1 MTQELRVDVHH
12 HLLPPDYLSTL
23 NKRGISEFAGR
34 PFPEWS
40 PEISLSL
47 MDQHGIRTAVTSV
60 SCPGVYFGDMGLA
73 RDLARMCNEYAA
85 ELCHGEDQRW
95 GAFAVLPLPDL
106 DAALAEL
113 EYALD
118 TLKLDG
124 VALLASIGKRY
135 LGDPGFNELFDEL
148 NRRKA
153 VVFIHP
159 SVPPGSDVP
168 ELSLP
173 YFLVEFVFDTTRAI
187 ANLLF
192 SGTMERCADIRFIV
206 AHAGGTVPYLVFRLS
221 LGQFLP
227 GLQEKVPKGV
237 AAYLSRL
244 YYDTALSASPAALR
258 SLQELVDY
266 SHIVFGS
273 DYPFAPELA
282 TAITIEG
289 LKDYDGFDERE
300 LKAIH
305 NENALAL
312 FPRLQLTER
321 RG

>member
-1 MTQELRVDVHH
+1 MSQEDRIDVHH
-12 HLLPPDYLSTL
+12 HLLPPEYLSTL
-23 NKRGISEFAGR
+23 KKRGINEFAGR

-47 MDQHGIRTAVTSV
+47 MDRHGIRTAITSI

-73 RDLARMCNEYAA
+73 KDLARMCNEYAA
-85 ELCHGEDQRW
+85 ELCKEEDQRW
-95 GAFAVLPLPDL
+95 GAFAVLPLPDM

-124 VALLASIGKRY
+124 VALPASIDNRY
-135 LGDPGFNELFDEL
+135 LGDPGFNEVFDEL

-159 SVPPGSDVP
+159 GVPPGSDVP
-168 ELSLP
+168 ELDLP
-173 YFLVEFVFDTTRAI
+173 HFLVEFVFDTTRAV

-192 SGTMERCADIRFIV
+192 SGTLERCSDIRFIL

-227 GLQEKVPKGV
+227 GLQENVPEGV
-237 AAYLSRL
+237 TTYLSRL
-244 YYDTALSASPAALR
+244 YYDTALSASPNALR
-258 SLQELVDY
+258 SLQELVDH

-282 TAITIEG
+282 TAITING
-289 LKDYDGFDERE
+289 LKDYDGCDERE
-300 LKAIH
+300 LIAIN